1 MRFDEES
8 ETPMILAEPKGILKT
23 NRAPFRLAAK
33 RDGRRLLI
41 WEVPGEVI
49 LRRDDGSTE
58 NFTEMFVDADPMT
71 DMPMRFTT
79 GSTSCWHKI
88 ERDDDGE
95 VTKITSILAAEKPE
109 ETTGV
114 QYLETARIT
123 RHSAKHWS
131 ILTLVEGSYTL
142 DVPILPP
149 EVDPPAESP
158 APLPPLPIP
167 PSSASGDPDA
177 PSSGSLSAPVSGS
190 SGSSGSSDSSDSSD
204 SSKSAIVP
212 FGDRYIGWFLAE
224 QPSPQFSE
232 SIRVRLTSGVGSIEL
247 APEWQTAVDLR
258 VVSVLAADAPALLSA
273 SISERRLHV
282 CRVLGYAE
290 TCVVTVQGR
299 PRAAHV
305 SAPRWRRYSKAQY
318 ARNLRFWAH

>member
-88 ERDDDGE
+88 ERDAGGE
-95 VTKITSILAAEKPE
+95 VTKITSILATEKPE
-109 ETTGV
+109 EETGV

-190 SGSSGSSDSSDSSD
+190 SGSSDSSD

-212 FGDRYIGWFLAE
+212 FGSKYIGWFIAE

-232 SIRVRLTSGVGSIEL
+232 SIQVRLASGVASIDL
-247 APEWQTAVDLR
+247 APEWETAVDHLR
-258 VVSVLAADAPALLSA
+258 VVSVLASDAPALLSA

-282 CRVLGYAE
+282 CRVRGDAE

-305 SAPRWRRYSKAQY
+305 SAPRWRRYSKAHY
-318 ARNLRFWAH
+318 ERNLRFWAQAH